1 MKKDKNIG
9 ELLGMQQEEMAML
22 LRVTR
27 SQWAMYVSGQ
37 RGLPPEAQLKLAEMF
52 AFIAQLDKEEKVA
65 LPPAKQQGSKKNNF
79 WEGKLIDNQLNQA
92 RVAAILK
99 KYKDKYEQAMIAWK
113 LSNFLSTKEQET
125 KWEQELL
132 QHIKNR
138 AEAVMQKNGLEL
150 QEQYE
155 FKLRLLQHEELL
167 LNEKLSGK

>member
-9 ELLGMQQEEMAML
+9 ALLGIQQEEMAML

-37 RGLPPEAQLKLAEMF
+37 RGLPTEAQLKLAEMF
-52 AFIAQLDKEEKVA
+52 AFIAQLDKKEKVE
-65 LPPAKQQGSKKNNF
+65 LPSAKHQGSKKNNF

-99 KYKDKYEQAMIAWK
+99 KHKNKYEQAMVAWQ
-113 LSNFLSTKEQET
+113 LSNFLATKEQET

-132 QHIKNR
+132 QHIKNM
-138 AEAVMQKNGLEL
+138 AEGVMQKNVLEL

-155 FKLRLLQHEELL
+155 FKLRLLQHEEVLL
-167 LNEKLSGK
+167 KDKVNAK

>member
-9 ELLGMQQEEMAML
+9 ALLGMQQEEMAML

-27 SQWAMYVSGQ
+27 SQWAMYVSGE

-52 AFIAQLDKEEKVA
+52 AFIADLDKKEKVE
-65 LPPAKQQGSKKNNF
+65 LPAAKQPGSKKNNF
-79 WEGKLIDNQLNQA
+79 WEGKLIDNQLN
-92 RVAAILK
+92 RTRIAASLEK
-99 KYKDKYEQAMIAWK
+99 CTEKYEQALIAWK
-113 LSNFLSTKEQET
+113 LSNFLSTKEHET

-138 AEAVMQKNGLEL
+138 AEAVMQKNSLEL
-150 QEQYE
+150 QERYE

-167 LNEKLSGK
+167 LKDKINAN